1 MAAKHTSQMQQI
13 QPTYFLNIL
22 ILLNNFA
29 TFRTSPSA
37 FNDLYSSLR
46 ILIGTDMCLA
56 IPMQITA
63 VDGLSAR
70 CEARGIERVISLFMM
85 QDEPLEIGDY
95 VMVSVGQAVRK
106 VSAEDARLSWE
117 LYDLILAETPNQ

>member
-1 MAAKHTSQMQQI
+1 
-13 QPTYFLNIL
+13 
-22 ILLNNFA
+22 
-29 TFRTSPSA
+29 
-37 FNDLYSSLR
+37 
-46 ILIGTDMCLA
+46 MCLA

-70 CEARGIERVISLFMM
+70 CEARGIERDISLFMM
-85 QDEPLEIGDY
+85 QDEPLAIGDY

-106 VSAEDARLSWE
+106 VSEADARLSWE

>member
-1 MAAKHTSQMQQI
+1 
-13 QPTYFLNIL
+13 
-22 ILLNNFA
+22 
-29 TFRTSPSA
+29 
-37 FNDLYSSLR
+37 
-46 ILIGTDMCLA
+46 MCLA
-56 IPMQITA
+56 IPMQIIE

-70 CEARGIERVISLFMM
+70 CEARGIERDISLFML
-85 QDEPLEIGDY
+85 QDEPVAVGDF